1 MSQTSKKRE
10 HRFVISTTSQM
21 AFCVAVCAFIAA
33 GICLIVNQWLS
44 GWMAVGGMTGVGLFY
59 VAVGIMNL
67 WGETPFFD
75 DEEFASASQRAARS
89 ENLLGESIARPRLN
103 RDSVSD
109 PLNGS
114 QQFGHE

>member
-1 MSQTSKKRE
+1 MISATSR
-10 HRFVISTTSQM
+10 M
-21 AFCVAVCAFIAA
+21 AFSVAVCAFIAA
-33 GICLIVNQWLS
+33 GFSLIVNQWLY

-59 VAVGIMNL
+59 VAIGIMNL
-67 WGETPFFD
+67 WTETPLFD
-75 DEEFASASQRAARS
+75 DEKFVNASQRTARS

-103 RDSVSD
+103 RDSATD